1 MKLCNTCGM
10 ELPDD
15 SVFCT
20 YCGASCED
28 AEIYEENQQE
38 MNPQEA
44 NQRNS
49 QMNNQRN
56 PKETNQWSNSVN
68 NQQNG
73 TPAVPPKKKSNG
85 RIALIWSMLLV
96 TFVVIAVVA
105 TFIIKSFS
113 GKDSQ
118 STFAG
123 NRTDNDSTESIFGNH
138 GSENSSED
146 ESSISENYEIYEEE
160 MSKLS
165 ALKDSA
171 EGDIIEFGNYY
182 GNTEWI
188 VLKREGDILTLLSKD
203 CINQKPYNTEYEDV
217 TWETCSFRK
226 WLNEEYINEAFDGIE
241 QQLIEETVIENLDN
255 SEYGTEG
262 GNDTKDKIF
271 LLSLEEV
278 EEYFTDEDSRVAEY
292 FGDTKGC
299 WWWLRSPGSDSG
311 LAACVGSDGFVF
323 YLGLGVLTS
332 NGAVRPAFHLNLSNL
347 SNLKLKPN
355 LIGTNGKQRDVEQE
369 LSRIQNAAT
378 GDVVEYGSYLGNT
391 TTWRLLKK
399 EDGKALLLAKD
410 AIRYGRYNDEY
421 KDENGYLDIT
431 WETCSLRAWLNE
443 TYLKCAFNEEER
455 EQIVKTN
462 VKNKDNPEYGTEG
475 GVDTLDWVFLLSIE
489 EAEEYFP
496 DDENR
501 QATNMEGAGCWWWLR
516 SPGNDSRN
524 AAGVYSDGSVDYY
537 GDGVSNLVFDDY
549 GAVRPA
555 LWVNLDS

>member
-10 ELPDD
+10 KLPDD

-38 MNPQEA
+38 MTPQEA

-56 PKETNQWSNSVN
+56 PKETNQWDNSVN

-96 TFVVIAVVA
+96 TFVVVAVVA
-105 TFIIKSFS
+105 TFIIKSFQ
-113 GKDSQ
+113 KEDAK
-118 STFAG
+118 STFA
-123 NRTDNDSTESIFGNH
+123 DSRTESD
-138 GSENSSED
+138 SSED

-165 ALKDSA
+165 ALKDSE

-203 CINQKPYNTEYEDV
+203 CINQKPYNTEREDV
-217 TWETCSFRK
+217 TWETCSLRK

-241 QQLIEETVIENLDN
+241 QQLIEETVIENPDN

-278 EEYFTDEDSRVAEY
+278 EEYFLDEDSRVAEY
-292 FGDTKGC
+292 FGDTEGC
-299 WWWLRSPGSDSG
+299 WWWLRSPGRKRDC
-311 LAACVGSDGFVF
+311 AALVYSDGSVR
-323 YLGLGVLTS
+323 YLGGYVNNL
-332 NGAVRPAFHLNLSNL
+332 NGAVRPAFNLNLSNL
-347 SNLKLKPN
+347 SNLELKPN
-355 LIGTNGKQRDVEQE
+355 LIGTNRKQRDVKEE
-369 LSRIQNAAT
+369 LSQIQNAAA
-378 GDVVEYGSYLGNT
+378 GDEVEYGSYLGNT
-391 TTWRLLKK
+391 TWKVLKK
-399 EDGKALLLAKD
+399 EEGKALLLAKD
-410 AIRYGRYNDEY
+410 AIRYAPYNNES
-421 KDENGYLDIT
+421 EDIT
-431 WETCSLRAWLNE
+431 WETCSLRTWLND
-443 TYLKCAFNEEER
+443 TYLNCAFNEEER
-455 EQIVKTN
+455 KQIVKTN
-462 VKNKDNPEYGTEG
+462 VENEDNPEYGTEG
-475 GVDTLDWVFLLSIE
+475 GADTGDLVFLLSIE
-489 EAEEYFP
+489 EAEEYFT
-496 DDENR
+496 DEDSR
-501 QATNMEGAGCWWWLR
+501 IAEYFGDTEGSWWWLR
-516 SPGNDSRN
+516 SPGSRSYS
-524 AAGVYSDGSVDYY
+524 AAYVGSDGSVNY
-537 GDGVSNLVFDDY
+537 GGDFVDNTR